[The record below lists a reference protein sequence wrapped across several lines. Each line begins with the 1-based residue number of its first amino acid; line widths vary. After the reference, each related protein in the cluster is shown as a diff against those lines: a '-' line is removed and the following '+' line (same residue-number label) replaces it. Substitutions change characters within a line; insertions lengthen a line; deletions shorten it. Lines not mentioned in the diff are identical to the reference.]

1 MNNQLLKKNS
11 ITIVGQG
18 LAGSLLA
25 WSLIEQ
31 GFDVCIYS
39 DGKTS
44 ASHIAAGL
52 INPVTGQRFVLAD
65 NTPEMLQHAAAYYRN
80 IEEKLNIHCYHP
92 MPMMRLFSS
101 EKEQRNC
108 EKRLKNKIYDEFLH
122 QTDLP
127 LELQDTYSGIQ
138 QTNTA
143 WLDTNTLLNALNHYF
158 LKNNMLKFEAFQT
171 ATNKQTVIYC
181 EGYQMINNPLFS
193 WLPLQPSHG
202 EIITCTSQQALPD
215 YIINQGKWLLPI
227 SKYQCRVGAT
237 YDTHISAPTLQ
248 DASKKELLDFATH
261 TFKENKHLHVIQ
273 HQAGIRP
280 NTLDKKPFIGFHPK
294 HKHAAIFNGFG
305 SRGSLIIPWYA
316 HHFSQ
321 NHTPDEANIHRYKTL
336 CV

>member
-1 MNNQLLKKNS
+1 
-11 ITIVGQG
+11 

-31 GFDVCIYS
+31 GVEVCIYS
-39 DGKTS
+39 DGQTS
-44 ASHIAAGL
+44 ASHVAAGL
-52 INPVTGQRFVLAD
+52 VNPVTGQRFVLAE
-65 NTPEMLQHAAAYYRN
+65 NTPKMLQHAATFYQN
-80 IEEKLNIHCYHP
+80 IEKKLNIQCYHP

-101 EKEQRNC
+101 EKEHHNC
-108 EKRLKNKIYDEFLH
+108 HKRLKNKVYRDFLH
-122 QTDLP
+122 PTDLP
-127 LELQDTYSGIQ
+127 HELHATYSGIQ

-143 WLDTNTLLNALNHYF
+143 WLDTNTLLNALSHYF
-158 LKNNMLKFEAFQT
+158 IKHNILKHKGFKPEKS
-171 ATNKQTVIYC
+171 KQPVVYC
-181 EGYQMINNPLFS
+181 EGYRVMNNPLFS

-202 EIITCTSQQALPD
+202 EIITCTSDQVLPD

-227 SKYQCRVGAT
+227 SKYECRVGAT
-237 YDTHISAPTLQ
+237 YDTSINTPTLQ
-248 DASKKELLDFATH
+248 DTSKKELLNFGSH
-261 TFKENKHLHVIQ
+261 IFKENKHLQVTQ

-280 NTLDKKPFIGFHPK
+280 TTQDKMPFIGFHPN

-321 NHTPDEANIHRYKTL
+321 NHIPDEANIRRYKAL